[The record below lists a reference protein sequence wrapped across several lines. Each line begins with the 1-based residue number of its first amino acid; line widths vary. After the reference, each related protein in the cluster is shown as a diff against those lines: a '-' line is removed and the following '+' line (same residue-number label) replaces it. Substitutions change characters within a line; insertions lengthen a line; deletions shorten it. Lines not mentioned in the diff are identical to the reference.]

1 MWGIRLRRTRLR
13 RHTPPTE
20 TLTPGDQPLRGSA
33 SYSSPRWSSPRLS
46 VLGVAGIVVLALAL
60 LVLLFSL
67 LHPEGL
73 RRPGGYLDG
82 EEPQRGDDGH
92 RDGDRLPR

>member
-1 MWGIRLRRTRLR
+1 M
-13 RHTPPTE
+13 PSPVFAF
-20 TLTPGDQPLRGSA
+20 SA
-33 SYSSPRWSSPRLS
+33 
-46 VLGVAGIVVLALAL
+46 LGVAGLVVLALAL

-82 EEPQRGDDGH
+82 QEPQPR
-92 RDGDRLPR
+92 RDEDEHGA

>member
-1 MWGIRLRRTRLR
+1 MSLLGI
-13 RHTPPTE
+13 
-20 TLTPGDQPLRGSA
+20 
-33 SYSSPRWSSPRLS
+33 
-46 VLGVAGIVVLALAL
+46 AGLVVLAAAL

-82 EEPQRGDDGH
+82 QEPQRRTDEREDA
-92 RDGDRLPR
+92 